1 VSAGPL
7 SGLKVLEASEQI
19 AGPYAGRCL
28 ADAGA
33 TVVKVESLGGDPAR
47 AWWPA
52 WRSSSVPF
60 AALNHGKRSVA
71 LDAHAEAAN
80 PARSA
85 LLAWAD
91 VLISDDGPEV
101 TGWRPADLDA
111 PASLVH
117 CVLSGFGGDGPWAG
131 RAWSELAAQLYS
143 EGTASLGQAGE
154 APVRLGTDV
163 ASMYAG
169 LYASQGIAAALLA
182 GEGASDGG
190 GCRVDVSLLGA
201 MLTMRSTLWVARSN
215 PEEWW
220 GFHLDNYVKPPFHGY
235 RCKDGL
241 VFFAFRMA
249 ADLNWDAVVRE
260 FGIDWWQDDPR
271 ADIFRQDSIGPASRY
286 GHLVYDL
293 WERAVAPF
301 TVAEVVAKVEAFGG
315 NAFPMLTYRELLSD
329 EQMEVVGA
337 LDPSGGVPRVRSPWR
352 FGGEITRPSR
362 TEVPETGA
370 DWAEVLAEAG
380 LDQAQIGRLR
390 ADGLL
395 GG

>member
-1 VSAGPL
+1 MAGPL
-7 SGLKVLEASEQI
+7 TGLKVLEAGEQI

-33 TVVKVESLGGDPAR
+33 TVVKVEPLAGDPAR
-47 AWWPA
+47 AWWPS
-52 WRSSSVPF
+52 WQSSSVPF
-60 AALNHGKRSVA
+60 AALNHGKRSIA
-71 LDAHAEAAN
+71 LEATAAGAGT
-80 PARSA
+80 ARSA
-85 LLAWAD
+85 LLDWAD
-91 VLISDDGPEV
+91 VLISDDGPEP
-101 TGWRPADLDA
+101 TGWRPGDLDR
-111 PASLVH
+111 PAGLVH
-117 CVLSGFGGDGPWAG
+117 CVLSGFGGEGPWRG

-143 EGTASLGQAGE
+143 EGTASLGHVGG
-154 APVRLGTDV
+154 APIRIGTDV

-169 LYASQGIAAALLA
+169 TYASQGIAAALLA
-182 GEGASDGG
+182 GKE

-220 GFHLDNYVKPPFHGY
+220 GFHLDSYVKPPFHGY

-249 ADLNWDAVVRE
+249 ADLNWDTVVRE

-271 ADIFRQDSIGPASRY
+271 ADVFLQDSIGPASRY
-286 GHLVYDL
+286 GHLVHDL

-315 NAFPMLTYRELLSD
+315 NAVPMLTYRELLSD

-337 LDPSGGVPRVRSPWR
+337 LDPAGGVPRVRSPWR
-352 FGGEITRPSR
+352 FDGEAPEAVGTD
-362 TEVPETGA
+362 VPELGA
-370 DWAEVLAEAG
+370 DGDAVLTSAG
-380 LDQAQIGRLR
+380 LDRGQIESLHAG
-390 ADGLL
+390 GLL